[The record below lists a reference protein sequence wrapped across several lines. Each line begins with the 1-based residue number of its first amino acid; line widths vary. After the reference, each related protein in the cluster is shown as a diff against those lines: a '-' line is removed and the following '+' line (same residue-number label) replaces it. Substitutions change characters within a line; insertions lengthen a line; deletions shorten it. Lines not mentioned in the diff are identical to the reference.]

1 MSGEVT
7 TSDTVAPRATSHIGP
22 SLVLASVLAS
32 TFGILFAQFLDDL
45 GDGLAAEL
53 LGGRAV
59 LYNNRAE
66 VFGVSDLALG
76 GGFALCVIVGLF
88 LLFLYPTARGHGTT
102 RLVMLW
108 VLLHVLRQALGQ
120 AILLPFEADSQLAR
134 AYATFDLPAG
144 LDMVIAAAGG
154 VGLLLVAL
162 SAASAFL
169 GFAPH
174 RKVISTGRRRFNFT
188 VWIALIPAVAA
199 AFLAIPFFLPDTE
212 SMVIRSLPLTAVIF
226 LATVAA
232 APGTTSVYGPDDER
246 TTEWPW
252 GLLATLALLAVI
264 HLVILQGGVEV
275 DPRRWG

>member
-1 MSGEVT
+1 MIN
-7 TSDTVAPRATSHIGP
+7 IGP
-22 SLVLASVLAS
+22 RLVVASALAS
-32 TFGILFAQFLDDL
+32 TFGIVFAQLLDDL
-45 GDGLAAEL
+45 GDGLLAEI
-53 LGGRAV
+53 LGGRGV

-66 VFGVSDLALG
+66 IFEVSDLALG
-76 GGFALCVIVGLF
+76 GGFALCLMVGLF
-88 LLFLYPTARGHGTT
+88 LLFLFPTARGHGTT

-120 AILLPFEADSQLAR
+120 AVWLPFDSDSQLAR

-174 RKVISTGRRRFNFT
+174 RRTINSGRRRLNFT
-188 VWIALIPAVAA
+188 VWIALVPAVAA
-199 AFLAIPFFLPDTE
+199 AFLAIPYFIPDTE
-212 SMVIRSLPLTAVIF
+212 SMVIRSLPFTAAIF

-232 APGTTSVYGPDDER
+232 APGTTSVTGPEDHR
-246 TTEWPW
+246 RIEWPW
-252 GLLATLALLAVI
+252 GLLATLAVLLLI